1 FQILS
6 YLYFHILAKTMKV
19 NKKQLAEIFGRDVRT
34 ITTWQS
40 QGLPMISGGGN
51 LTARLHE
58 PLPAG
63 AVMHIV
69 PRLAGAKS
77 GWAGVLLGARWL
89 ERHLFPV

>member
-1 FQILS
+1 
-6 YLYFHILAKTMKV
+6 MKV

-58 PLPAG
+58 PLP
-63 AVMHIV
+63 
-69 PRLAGAKS
+69 
-77 GWAGVLLGARWL
+77 
-89 ERHLFPV
+89 

>member
-1 FQILS
+1 
-6 YLYFHILAKTMKV
+6 MKV
-19 NKKQLAEIFGRDVRT
+19 NKKQLAEIFSRDVRT

-69 PRLAGAKS
+69 PRL
-77 GWAGVLLGARWL
+77 
-89 ERHLFPV
+89 